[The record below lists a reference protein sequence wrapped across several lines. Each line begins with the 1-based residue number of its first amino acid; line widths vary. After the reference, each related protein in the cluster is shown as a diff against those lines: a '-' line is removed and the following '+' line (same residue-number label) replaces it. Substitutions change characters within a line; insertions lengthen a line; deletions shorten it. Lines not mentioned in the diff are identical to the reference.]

1 MFDLMSELQKHFS
14 YDKNEE
20 KCVKDTLQFLKASS
34 NCFDRSNLS
43 GHITAGGLV
52 CDKKGNVL
60 LNHHKKTGL
69 WLQFG
74 GHCDGDSDC
83 FNVAKREIFEES
95 GISDLNLGKD
105 GIFDVAIMKIPHI
118 KNEPA
123 HLHYDINFLF
133 FVNESDFKVSNES
146 IEIKWVT
153 IEEARNLIH
162 PEDKGMFRM
171 LAKYK
176 EIIKTL

>member
-1 MFDLMSELQKHFS
+1 MFDLTSELQKHVP
-14 YDKNEE
+14 YDKNEA
-20 KCVKDTLQFLKASS
+20 KCVKDTLQFLKTSS

-60 LNHHKKTGL
+60 LNHHKKLGL

-83 FNVAKREIFEES
+83 LNVAKREICEES
-95 GISDLNLGKD
+95 GISDFCFVKD
-105 GIFDVAIMKIPHI
+105 GIFDVAMMQVPNR

-133 FVNESDFKVSNES
+133 FVNESDFKVSRES
-146 IEIKWVT
+146 LEIKWVT
-153 IEEARNLIH
+153 IEEALNLIH

-171 LAKYK
+171 ITKYK
-176 EIIKTL
+176 EIIKKL